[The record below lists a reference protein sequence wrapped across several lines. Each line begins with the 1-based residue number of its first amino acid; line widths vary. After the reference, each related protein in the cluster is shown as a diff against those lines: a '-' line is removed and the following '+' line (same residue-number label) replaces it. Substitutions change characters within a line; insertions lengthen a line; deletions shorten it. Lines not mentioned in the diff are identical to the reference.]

1 MDGGFHEAVACD
13 PDEPHSALGSQQ
25 QGGGGG
31 GGSCVS
37 SDRRQLTGSLTS
49 AFGKLN
55 VISEAEED
63 VSRFTPPH
71 YSCALFLLAPP
82 PPARRLVPQS
92 SVSFWNMD
100 LLPWTPCVSLNVSR
114 T

>member
-1 MDGGFHEAVACD
+1 MRPLHVIPTSLTAHLVRSSRE
-13 PDEPHSALGSQQ
+13 EE
-25 QGGGGG
+25 GG